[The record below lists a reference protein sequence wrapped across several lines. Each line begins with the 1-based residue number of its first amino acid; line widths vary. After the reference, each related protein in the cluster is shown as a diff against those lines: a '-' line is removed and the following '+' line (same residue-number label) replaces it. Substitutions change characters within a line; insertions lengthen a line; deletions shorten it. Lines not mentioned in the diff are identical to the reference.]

1 MKNREIG
8 GKNEENQKRER
19 ERERERE
26 RGNFGKI
33 SQKFLKIQKPTK
45 KKKASPFL
53 FVIFVG
59 KVIEMG

>member
-1 MKNREIG
+1 MRKIR
-8 GKNEENQKRER
+8 K
-19 ERERERE
+19 ERERE

-59 KVIEMG
+59 KVIDRNGLVS

>member
-1 MKNREIG
+1 MRKIR
-8 GKNEENQKRER
+8 K

-45 KKKASPFL
+45 KKKPHHFCL
-53 FVIFVG
+53 
-59 KVIEMG
+59 